1 MKFKKTTIAF
11 FSIIVLFCA
20 GFAFST
26 YKIIESSLF
35 KSASYIDED
44 ENYVSVTF
52 NYDGNQKEIIKEKN
66 SFITTSDA
74 PVQMDGSNYY
84 VWSYNN
90 QVVLDP
96 SNKNKSKYQV
106 TKDIILNGTK
116 QSATNNVN
124 DVFTYDKD
132 NSNND
137 VNINSNTIKLTENT
151 SPSDS
156 TKPSNTI
163 EAGGVTNNV
172 IIDGMYK
179 DPEGND
185 TITNNLSGGDNYS
198 FQVNKDAS
206 GENSTIGLEDKTS
219 EISDYK
225 PNAGPNSININNCI
239 NRIVLTSDLY
249 LTNNTTINLGART
262 GFYGNNEEFSQYNF
276 QGYIIGEYSEID
288 LCGYNLIIGNG
299 CTLNAY
305 GSITNSKETG
315 YIIVENGGKLTG
327 TFVVEDQN
335 HERGMPVS
343 YGYGDAV
350 FSMYRMPYLNC
361 NIKVNYGGMLNGVM
375 RIDFGGNNS
384 HYTDQI
390 LYIVGVGNEYI
401 IQMTDNNSYI
411 IRKCTYDKTLIN
423 STGYKNS
430 FSEKNIMA
438 QKIIYEIHDNKVS
451 YLNINMPTL
460 SVEFSIGN
468 MSVDFNKGNFNVSP
482 YYDFYVYNSNIII
495 KNNITFLPGSY
506 LYVDS
511 NSKIKFSCS
520 DFREFNNSSIHLN
533 PLCKIRKSGYQGVG
547 GLNFTKIKYDFNEAT
562 SKWVTD
568 NDNLSGGTDGSRNI
582 IYKSSEV
589 FWKYVNKIGSYC
601 DMFGSFEFD
610 ANNLPIDTNNTTP
623 KKYSLGGD
631 INIYNMEKFKETIS
645 ELNYFNSYNVTFK
658 SGPNM
663 GENGLFNKVSF
674 NVTDYF
680 INPLVVNNNVVM
692 DVENNL
698 PIRTDFDNVISTY
711 DYKTGIISYKLKS
724 YAFFFVDE
732 SGTYNYSCE
741 YLNKTNTTTS
751 LLRPNFEKDYKNIWN
766 DSYGEFVEVN
776 ITGNYVTC
784 NVSNNIFNN
793 NTYAFFRGCMVPY
806 KPATNGNHEQIN
818 ISKFRS
824 GTKVVGSAYD
834 ERNASFVNY
843 SYYGYETWRLD

>member
-11 FSIIVLFCA
+11 LSIIVLFCA
-20 GFAFST
+20 GFAFSA

-35 KSASYIDED
+35 KSISYIEED

-96 SNKNKSKYQV
+96 SSKNKSKYQV

-137 VNINSNTIKLTENT
+137 VTINSNTIKLTENT
-151 SPSDS
+151 SPSDP

-163 EAGGVTNNV
+163 EAGGVTSN
-172 IIDGMYK
+172 IEIEATYK
-179 DPEGND
+179 DPKGKDAVTND
-185 TITNNLSGGDNYS
+185 LSGDWNN
-198 FQVNKDAS
+198 FQVNS
-206 GENSTIGLEDKTS
+206 NSNQHTIGLEDKTS
-219 EISDYK
+219 APSDYK
-225 PNAGPNSININNCI
+225 PNSGPNSSNVNNCI
-239 NRIVLTSDLY
+239 NRINLTSDLF

-262 GFYGNNEEFSQYNF
+262 GFYGNNSDFSQCNF

-288 LCGYNLIIGNG
+288 LCGYNLVIGKG

-305 GSITNSKETG
+305 GSITNSG
-315 YIIVENGGKLTG
+315 LGGSIIIENGGVLNA

-343 YGYGDAV
+343 YGYGDAP

-361 NIKVNYGGMLNGVM
+361 NIKIMYGGSLTGVL
-375 RIDFGGNNS
+375 RIDFGGKNGN
-384 HYTDQI
+384 YTDQTI
-390 LYIVGVGNEYI
+390 YIVGNSGDYI
-401 IQMTDNNSYI
+401 IQMTDINSYI
-411 IRKCTYDKTLIN
+411 LRKCKYDEDQTK
-423 STGYKNS
+423 GAVYQDS
-430 FSEKNIMA
+430 FCKENILA
-438 QKIIYEIHDNKVS
+438 QKITYEIYNNTNS
-451 YLNINMPTL
+451 YVNINMP
-460 SVEFSIGN
+460 N
-468 MSVDFNKGNFNVSP
+468 MSANLVIGSLSMDFNKGNFNISP
-482 YYDFYVYNSNIII
+482 YFDFYVYNSNILI

-506 LYVDS
+506 LFVDQ
-511 NSKIKFSCS
+511 NSKIKLSCS
-520 DFREFNNSSIHLN
+520 PFGNFSSGLLHNIPFVTSL
-533 PLCKIRKSGYQGVG
+533 IRKSGYQGVG
-547 GLNFTKIKYDFNEAT
+547 GLNFATTKYDFKEAT

-568 NDNLSGGTDGSRNI
+568 NDDLTGGLGGGRNI
-582 IYKSSEV
+582 IYQNSSI
-589 FWKYVNKIGSYC
+589 FWQYLNTKKSYC
-601 DMFGSFEFD
+601 DMYGVFEFD
-610 ANNLPIDTNNTTP
+610 IDNLPVDINDTTP
-623 KKYSLGGD
+623 KLYSLGGN
-631 INIYNMEKFKETIS
+631 INIYNFDIFKNTIDQ
-645 ELNYFNSYNVTFK
+645 LNCVNLFNVTFK

-663 GENGLFNKVSF
+663 GASGTFTKVSF

-680 INPLVVNNNVVM
+680 VFPLISNGNVVM
-692 DVENNL
+692 NL
-698 PIRTDFDNVISTY
+698 TNPNKIRDDFQTNLIKYND
-711 DYKTGIISYKLKS
+711 KTGIILSGTKS
-724 YAFFFVDE
+724 YAFLFVNSE
-732 SGTYNYSCE
+732 GKYNYSCE
-741 YLNKTNTTTS
+741 HLNKSNTTNKNS
-751 LLRPNFEKDYKNIWN
+751 SSYESDYRNIWN
-766 DSYGEFVEVN
+766 DSYGEFIEVN
-776 ITGNYVTC
+776 LVGNYISC
-784 NVSNNIFNN
+784 NVSNDIFNN
-793 NTYAFFRGCMVPY
+793 NTYVFFRGCMVPY
-806 KPATNGNHEQIN
+806 KPATNGIHEQLN